1 MKPLSSD
8 TPPEIERLWIAG
20 LRQKGPVWRLRRLA
34 SLTNLCWR
42 AASEAYQ
49 RARPRASDRERVLW
63 LLQERYG
70 SDLARRVGALA
81 ARKAAMVVNGELWEA
96 LLPVVDAL
104 ERLGVPYGVGGSVA
118 SSFAGVARATLD
130 VDLVADLCPGY
141 AEPLAGALSQEYYVD
156 VEMIAEAIRRR
167 GSFNVI
173 HLATMFK
180 IDVFVMEDTAFA
192 RENMARRIALEI
204 PDVGRTLYFTSP
216 EDIVLHKLLW
226 YAMGGGVSDRQ
237 WYDLQGVLRLQAERL
252 DLAYMRRWAEQLGIR
267 DLLQQALAEAGLA
280 GTSGDGTEQP
290 GQETDT

>member
-8 TPPEIERLWIAG
+8 TPLEIEHLWIAK
-20 LRQKGPVWRLRRLA
+20 LREKGPVWRLRRLA
-34 SLTNLCWR
+34 SLTNLCWH

-49 RARPRASDRERVLW
+49 RAWPRASDRERDRW

-70 SDLARRVGALA
+70 SDLARRVEALA
-81 ARKAAMVVNGELWEA
+81 ARKASMSVNRELWDA

-104 ERLGVPYGVGGSVA
+104 ETLGVPYSVGGSVA
-118 SSFAGVARATLD
+118 SGFAGVVRATFD

-141 AEPLAGALSQEYYVD
+141 AEPLARALSPDYYAD
-156 VEMIAEAIRRR
+156 VEMIANAIRSR

-173 HLATMFK
+173 HLATLFK

-192 RENMARRIALEI
+192 RENMARRIALELS
-204 PDVGRTLYFTSP
+204 DVGRTLYFTSP

-226 YAMGGGVSDRQ
+226 YAMGSGVSDRQ

-252 DLAYMRRWAEQLGIR
+252 DLAYMRRWADQLGIM
-267 DLLQQALAEAGLA
+267 DLLHQALAEAGLT
-280 GTSGDGTEQP
+280 GTSGDRTDQL